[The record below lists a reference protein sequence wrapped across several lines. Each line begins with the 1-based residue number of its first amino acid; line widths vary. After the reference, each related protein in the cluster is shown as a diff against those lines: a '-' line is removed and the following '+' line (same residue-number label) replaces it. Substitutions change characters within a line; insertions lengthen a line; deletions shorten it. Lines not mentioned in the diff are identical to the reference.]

1 MKAFDGRVAI
11 VTGGSSGL
19 GAATAV
25 EFARQGAKVV
35 VAARRRDQSEAVVR
49 QIVSAGGEAFFVQTD
64 VSKTADIEAMV
75 ARTLEKYGRLDCAFN
90 NAGITGPTL
99 TPVAEIEEKAWDETL
114 NVNLKAVWLCMKYE
128 IPAMLKG
135 GKGAIV
141 NCSSMYGLVTGDVG
155 NAPYCD
161 SKYAVVGL
169 TKTAAADYGQ
179 QGIRVNSVN
188 PGFVHSEMVDPY
200 VESAP
205 ELMKNLVSR
214 HSAMN
219 RLGEG
224 HEIAAGV
231 VWLCSDAASFVN
243 GTTLQMDGGETTRLY

>member
-1 MKAFDGRVAI
+1 MGAFDGKVVI

-19 GAATAV
+19 GAAACV

-35 VAARRRDQSEAVVR
+35 IAARRKDQSESVVR
-49 QIVSAGGEAFFVQTD
+49 QIEKAGGEGLFVQTD
-64 VSKTADIEAMV
+64 VSKGADIEAMV
-75 ARTLEKYGRLDCAFN
+75 ARTVEKFGRLDCAFN
-90 NAGITGPTL
+90 NAGITGPVMV
-99 TPVAEIEEKAWDETL
+99 PVADIEEKSWDETM
-114 NVNLKAVWLCMKYE
+114 NINLKAVWLCMKYE

-141 NCSSMYGLVTGDVG
+141 NCSSMYGLKPGDVG
-155 NAPYCD
+155 NAPYCA
-161 SKYAVVGL
+161 SKFGVIGLSKSAAV
-169 TKTAAADYGQ
+169 DYGQ
-179 QGIRVNSVN
+179 QGIRVNAVS

-205 ELMKNLVSR
+205 DLMKSLVSR
-214 HSAMN
+214 HSGMN

-224 HEIAAGV
+224 HEIAAGA

-243 GTTLQMDGGETTRLY
+243 GTVLVMSGGETTRLY

>member
-1 MKAFDGRVAI
+1 MGAFDGKVVI

-19 GAATAV
+19 GAAACV

-35 VAARRRDQSEAVVR
+35 VAARRKDQSEGVVR
-49 QIVSAGGEAFFVQTD
+49 QIAEAGSEGFFVQTD
-64 VSKTADIEAMV
+64 VSKSADIEAMV
-75 ARTLEKYGRLDCAFN
+75 ARTVEKFGRLDCAFN

-99 TPVAEIEEKAWDETL
+99 TPVAEIEEKGWDETM

-128 IPAMLKG
+128 IPAMLKN

-155 NAPYCD
+155 NAAYCA
-161 SKYAVVGL
+161 SKYAVIGL
-169 TKTAAADYGQ
+169 TKAAAADYGQ
-179 QGIRVNSVN
+179 QGIRVNTVN

-205 ELMKNLVSR
+205 EMMKALVSR

-224 HEIAAGV
+224 HEVAAGV

-243 GTTLQMDGGETTRLY
+243 GTTLQMDGGEATRLY

>member
-1 MKAFDGRVAI
+1 MKAFEGRVVI

-25 EFARQGAKVV
+25 EFARRGAKVV
-35 VAARRRDQSEAVVR
+35 VAARRKDQSEAVVR
-49 QIVSAGGEAFFVQTD
+49 QITEAGGEGFFVQTD
-64 VSKTADIEAMV
+64 VSKSADIETMV
-75 ARTLEKYGRLDCAFN
+75 ARTVERFGRLDCAFN

-99 TPVAEIEEKAWDETL
+99 TPVAEVEEKGWDETM

-155 NAPYCD
+155 NAAYCA
-161 SKYAVVGL
+161 SKYAVIGL
-169 TKTAAADYGQ
+169 TKVAAADYGQ
-179 QGIRVNSVN
+179 QGIRVNTVN

-205 ELMKNLVSR
+205 ELMKSLVSR

-243 GTTLQMDGGETTRLY
+243 GTVLQMDGGETTRLY